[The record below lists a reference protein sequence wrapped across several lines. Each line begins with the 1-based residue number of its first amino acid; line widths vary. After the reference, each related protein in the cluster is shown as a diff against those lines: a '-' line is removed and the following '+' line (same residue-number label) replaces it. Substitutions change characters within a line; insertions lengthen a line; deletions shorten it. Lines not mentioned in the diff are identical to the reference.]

1 MKGKSLYVI
10 AVRFVGGRRIDV
22 SIETKIGESKE
33 QFLAEAMVIMENAA
47 NPTFLE
53 LMSKSWDSAMEMVD
67 KMRTESLIGSVMKDA
82 AMAMQG
88 MLAQVDD
95 KASPKTWDSAPEGA
109 ARASV
114 RCADALLA
122 ELAKPQEPTP

>member
-1 MKGKSLYVI
+1 MSLFTGTMQGG
-10 AVRFVGGRRIDV
+10 AELAFPFV
-22 SIETKIGESKE
+22 ETGAMQGESINLGLTKR
-33 QFLAEAMVIMENAA
+33 
-47 NPTFLE
+47 E
-53 LMSKSWDSAMEMVD
+53 LF
-67 KMRTESLIGSVMKDA
+67 A

-88 MLAQVDD
+88 MLAQVDS
-95 KASPKTWDSAPEGA
+95 KSSPSTWDSAPEGA